1 MTNAALGYR
10 QEVAATG
17 STSTKE
23 QTFPPGSRTVG
34 TKPLLGTTSKP
45 VPGNMRNMRRRL
57 IPGLGGRRMNRD
69 EEFFRN
75 MASEFEAG
83 FNTRNVDRI
92 MRFYGAK
99 YVDVNLRNPVQTK
112 AERRE
117 YYRRVIERPSFQG
130 LKVRT
135 DDTLVRG
142 DHAFVRGTILLT
154 ETVADTKE
162 TIQRELRYL
171 EIAERQPDGSW
182 LVVWGMDGP
191 VQEYSPIA

>member
-1 MTNAALGYR
+1 
-10 QEVAATG
+10 
-17 STSTKE
+17 
-23 QTFPPGSRTVG
+23 
-34 TKPLLGTTSKP
+34 
-45 VPGNMRNMRRRL
+45 
-57 IPGLGGRRMNRD
+57 MNRD

-83 FNTRNVDRI
+83 FNGRNVDRI
-92 MRFYGAK
+92 MRFYGRE

-117 YYRRVIERPSFQG
+117 YYQRVIERPGFRE

-135 DDTLVRG
+135 DDTLIRG
-142 DHAFVRGTILLT
+142 DHAFLRGTILLT
-154 ETVADTKE
+154 ETVPDTKE

-182 LVVWGMDGP
+182 LVIWGMDGP
-191 VQEYSPIA
+191 VQEYSPVA